1 MGFAEADLDGQ
12 VGRAFPGGTYTV
24 TPWRAW
30 LLADT
35 VLAPPPSLIGDGGEA
50 PVAHPLFAWMA
61 ATGAMGITW
70 DELFSWFG
78 ATAADGPVFGEHETT
93 LHRPLRVGASYRV
106 SGGIVSAQ
114 RKVGRRTGTF
124 DVVGYSMDLH
134 EVPTDGPA
142 PGVHVATCWN
152 SIVFPRR
159 DA

>member
-1 MGFAEADLDGQ
+1 VGFAEADLDGQ

-24 TPWRAW
+24 HPWRAW

-35 VLAPPPSLIGDGGEA
+35 VLADPPSLRAGGEQ
-50 PVAHPLFAWMA
+50 VAHPLFAWMA

-134 EVPTDGPA
+134 DEGD
-142 PGVHVATCWN
+142 GVHVATCWN

>member
-1 MGFAEADLDGQ
+1 VGFAHAELEGQ
-12 VGRAFPGGTYTV
+12 LGRAFPGGTYTV
-24 TPWRAW
+24 SPWRAW

-35 VLAPPPSLIGDGGEA
+35 VLAEPPSLRTDAEQ
-50 PVAHPLFAWMA
+50 VAHPLFAWMA

-93 LHRPLRVGASYRV
+93 LHRPMRVGASYRV
-106 SGGIVSAQ
+106 TGGIVSAQ

-134 EVPTDGPA
+134 DTADDA
-142 PGVHVATCWN
+142 HVATCWN

>member
-24 TPWRAW
+24 SPWRAW

-35 VLAPPPSLIGDGGEA
+35 VLAEPPSLRAGGDQ
-50 PVAHPLFAWMA
+50 VAHPLFAWMA

-70 DELFSWFG
+70 DELFAWFG

-114 RKVGRRTGTF
+114 RKVGRRTGAF
-124 DVVGYSMDLH
+124 DIVGYSMDLH
-134 EVPTDGPA
+134 EIASGAA
-142 PGVHVATCWN
+142 PGAHVATCWN

>member
-1 MGFAEADLDGQ
+1 MAFAEADLDGQ

-24 TPWRAW
+24 HPWRAW

-35 VLAPPPSLIGDGGEA
+35 VLAEPPSLRTGTGDGGGQ
-50 PVAHPLFAWMA
+50 VAHPLFAWMA

-93 LHRPLRVGASYRV
+93 LHRQLRVGGTYRV

-114 RKVGRRTGTF
+114 RKVGRRTGAF

-134 EVPTDGPA
+134 DESD
-142 PGVHVATCWN
+142 GVHVATCWN